1 MLVNLIRKNLKLF
14 FPFLRFI
21 SFVKSNIFS
30 NKNGK
35 LRILIFHD
43 IPPEDES
50 VFSNLLIWLSKRW
63 NFITPNEF
71 EKIIKGESP
80 NQGDNLLLT
89 FDDGFRSSF
98 TVAEKYLNPMNI
110 KALFFVVSDFISI
123 NDPIKSKKF
132 ISDNIIP
139 GMSPDL
145 LPKHM
150 LNMSWND
157 LRSLINQGHFIG
169 AHTKTHAKTSEISN
183 LKKLENE
190 IIDSANYM
198 GKKLD
203 YDIKHFA
210 FTFGDFSSM
219 SKQALTIASKRFDY
233 IHTGLRG
240 NNSFG
245 VKKWAIRRDPANLAD
260 SLWLIGSFLE
270 GLADWRYANDL
281 LNYESWIS
289 NN

>member
-1 MLVNLIRKNLKLF
+1 MLLNLIRKKLKLF
-14 FPFLRFI
+14 FPLLRFI
-21 SFVKSNIFS
+21 SFIKLNIISN
-30 NKNGK
+30 NKGR

-50 VFSNLLIWLSKRW
+50 TFSNLLIWLSKRW
-63 NFITPNEF
+63 NFITPSEF
-71 EKIIKGESP
+71 EKIIKGELS
-80 NQGDNLLLT
+80 NQEDNLLLT

-98 TVAEKYLNPMNI
+98 VVAEKYLNPMNI

-132 ISDNIIP
+132 ITENIIP
-139 GMSPDL
+139 GMSSDL

-150 LNMSWND
+150 FNMSWND
-157 LRSLINQGHFIG
+157 LRLLVEQGHLIG
-169 AHTKTHAKTSEISN
+169 AHTKTHAKTSEISSLN
-183 LKKLENE
+183 KLENE

-198 GKKLD
+198 GEKLG
-203 YDIKHFA
+203 YDIRHFA

-219 SKQALTIASKRFDY
+219 SKQALKIASKRFDY

-245 VKKWAIRRDPANLAD
+245 INKWAIRRDPANLAD
-260 SLWLIGSFLE
+260 SFWLQGSFLE
-270 GLADWRYANDL
+270 GLADWRYVNDL